1 MKMIS
6 RILLLLILSSC
17 LCATFVVNVTQSSY
31 QAEENHS
38 ITLEWTFI
46 SRPDSSLSSMFI
58 LCEFLDPPRGLV
70 LYQVHEGV
78 EIPDSQDKQFSGR
91 VQIDKDVLREG
102 RIRLHVSRLRTE
114 DSGLYLC
121 DVKTEDGFNSGRC
134 RLNVTV
140 HKNISAVPGQSVSLP
155 CRLPN
160 NKPVVFVKWTQPD
173 LEPEYVLLFR
183 DEQPDPENQ
192 HPSFRNRVELQ
203 DRRMKDGDVSLLLSN
218 VTTSDSGK
226 YECRVFQREAT
237 GRKRRALTSDPIWIV
252 FLDVA
257 PPPVHKNISAV
268 PGQSVSLP
276 CRLPNI
282 KPLVVVKWTRPD
294 LEPED
299 VLLFR
304 DEQPD
309 PENQHPSF
317 RKRVELQDRRMKDGD
332 VSLLLSNVTTSDSGK
347 YECRVFQRE
356 ATGRKRRTLTSDP
369 IGIVFL
375 DVAPP
380 PVHKNISAVPGQN
393 VSLPCRHHNNKP
405 AVAVKWTRLDLEPDY
420 VLLFRDEQSDPEN
433 QHPSFTNRVE
443 LQDRWMKD
451 GDVSLLLSNV
461 TTSDSGKYECR
472 VFQREATGRK
482 NRALTSDPIGIV
494 FLDVAPPPV
503 HKNISAVPGQSVSLP
518 CRLPNNKPVVFVKW
532 TRPDLEPEDV
542 LLFRDEQ
549 PDPENQHPSFR
560 NRVELQ
566 DRRMKDGDVSLL
578 LSNVTTSDSGKYECR
593 VFQREAT
600 GRKRRA
606 LTSDPSGS
614 SSWM

>member
-1 MKMIS
+1 MMFLMFCCLSSSSSLRMKMIS

-17 LCATFVVNVTQSSY
+17 LCAATFVVNVTQSSY

-38 ITLEWTFI
+38 ITLEWTFTTKTQGS
-46 SRPDSSLSSMFI
+46 SRELFI
-58 LCEFLDPPRGLV
+58 YCCLLAPHKESV
-70 LYQVHEGV
+70 LYRVHEGD
-78 EIPDSQDKQFSGR
+78 EIPDSQDEQFSGR

-121 DVKTEDGFNSGRC
+121 DVKTADGSSNAEC
-134 RLNVTV
+134 QLNVT
-140 HKNISAVPGQSVSLP
+140 
-155 CRLPN
+155 
-160 NKPVVFVKWTQPD
+160 
-173 LEPEYVLLFR
+173 
-183 DEQPDPENQ
+183 
-192 HPSFRNRVELQ
+192 
-203 DRRMKDGDVSLLLSN
+203 
-218 VTTSDSGK
+218 
-226 YECRVFQREAT
+226 
-237 GRKRRALTSDPIWIV
+237 
-252 FLDVA
+252 
-257 PPPVHKNISAV
+257 VHKNISAV